1 MESDKERII
10 GGGEEKRREEKRREE
25 KRREEKRREPV
36 NRIEAIGRTV
46 PVFGRVHD
54 HARKEGN
61 FFAEP

>member
-1 MESDKERII
+1 M
-10 GGGEEKRREEKRREE
+10 GEGKRREEKRREE

-54 HARKEGN
+54 HAKKVGN